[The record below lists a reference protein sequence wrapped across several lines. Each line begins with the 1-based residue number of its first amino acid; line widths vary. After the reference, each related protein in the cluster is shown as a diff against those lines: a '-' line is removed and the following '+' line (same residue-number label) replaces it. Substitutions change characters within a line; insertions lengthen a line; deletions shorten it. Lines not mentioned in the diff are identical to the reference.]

1 MSYLIFFFKE
11 RKFKREMREDDRR
24 LRELLEQ
31 HRRNIVKQKES
42 LNKIKGQKISPLL
55 SMRYL
60 KQQLLLLF
68 CY

>member
-1 MSYLIFFFKE
+1 
-11 RKFKREMREDDRR
+11 MREDDRR